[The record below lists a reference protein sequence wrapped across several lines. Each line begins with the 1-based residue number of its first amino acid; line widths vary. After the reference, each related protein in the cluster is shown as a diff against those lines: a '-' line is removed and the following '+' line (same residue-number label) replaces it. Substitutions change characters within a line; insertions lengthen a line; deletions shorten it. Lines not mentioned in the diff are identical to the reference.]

1 MVMPTPVVT
10 DQTREAARGSK
21 GARVLAH
28 LDGVV
33 KIYRKPGTSVEVP
46 ALRGITLDF
55 AEGEY
60 VAICGHSGSG
70 KSTLLNLLGCL
81 DRPTSGQYA
90 LGGVDVS
97 ELDDD
102 ALSDI
107 RSRRLG
113 FVFQSFNLIPQ
124 LTVLENLEVPLFY
137 QAVTPQLRRERAL
150 VLADRMGLSD
160 RIYHRPMELSGGQQQ
175 RVAIARALMN
185 DPLLILADEP
195 TGNLD
200 TATGEVILA
209 LFDQLH
215 HAGRTILMV
224 THEADVAARCGRVV
238 TLRDGWVVGDVSND
252 RRTPVPAA
260 GGRS

>member
-1 MVMPTPVVT
+1 VGLASTEYVEIKGGLDVGQRFACDNREMKAFAPDKKKKRRTPGMGQGRKKRGAPRVGAFDEVTLGSDGTGAAMVMPT
-10 DQTREAARGSK
+10 TRCDRSDSRTARDGK
-21 GARVLAH
+21 GVRVLAH

-81 DRPTSGQYA
+81 DRPTGGQYV

-124 LTVLENLEVPLFY
+124 TDRAGEPGVRSSIRRSR
-137 QAVTPQLRRERAL
+137 PQLRRERAL
-150 VLADRMGLSD
+150 DLADRMGLS
-160 RIYHRPMELSGGQQQ
+160 IEFT
-175 RVAIARALMN
+175 I
-185 DPLLILADEP
+185 
-195 TGNLD
+195 
-200 TATGEVILA
+200 
-209 LFDQLH
+209 
-215 HAGRTILMV
+215 GRWSCP
-224 THEADVAARCGRVV
+224 EASSSV
-238 TLRDGWVVGDVSND
+238 WPS
-252 RRTPVPAA
+252 PVP
-260 GGRS
+260 